1 MSEDKTGPHASMAD
15 GDETPPMEQLAAVE
29 TNNARPQCFAST
41 LQEVLFVVT
50 ATMAIAMQAMLSG
63 STTVTSSFIG
73 RDLHMSTA
81 EITWITSAS
90 SLSSGA
96 FLLFFGKLADLFGM
110 SKTHYGDRQQTD
122 VVEVAKVCSSARS
135 FSSRSSH

>member
-1 MSEDKTGPHASMAD
+1 MSDKKSEDGSAVDKAVSS
-15 GDETPPMEQLAAVE
+15 PPMAQLEPVQ
-29 TNNARPQCFAST
+29 TNNVRPECFTST
-41 LQEVLFVVT
+41 VQEVLFVAT

-73 RDLHMSTA
+73 RDLNMSTA

-96 FLLFFGKLADLFGM
+96 FLLFFGKVADLFGESM
-110 SKTHYGDRQQTD
+110 YTLGDDIQTD
-122 VVEVAKVCSSARS
+122 TS
-135 FSSRSSH
+135 